1 VDRVDLKRV
10 RAAAAPAQWGR
21 RSVLKALVGLL
32 VMTEVR
38 AEERRRFRIA
48 FANLNDDPSVRVE
61 GLGFT
66 GAEVRR
72 SFELASRTLPVEMV
86 YYDNGSNAEAA
97 LANADDAVRRNV
109 DLLIEYNSDLDANAE
124 IGRKLRAAGIP
135 VLAVNHHVPGAPFYG
150 ADNLAAGRIA
160 GEALSEFARQNWADQ
175 NVVAVIAGDLGDT
188 ATYLSQR
195 VQGITE
201 GLHKHLSDV
210 ALTQLDTS
218 GNAVKLEVPLGKF
231 LGSQTRRKV
240 LVATLDDP
248 TALAAKGAIERASR
262 MGDCVIVGQGV
273 DKSIHGGANDKKEI
287 DPNNRGSI
295 ILGSVAYYVDRYGYE
310 VLPLAMTMLQG
321 GEVPKRTITRHILIS
336 AKNVFTEYPPY
347 DMN

>member
-1 VDRVDLKRV
+1 
-10 RAAAAPAQWGR
+10 
-21 RSVLKALVGLL
+21 
-32 VMTEVR
+32 MTEVR

-72 SFELASRTLPVEMV
+72 SFELAARTLPVEMV

-97 LANADDAVRRNV
+97 LANADDAVRHNV

-135 VLAVNHHVPGAPFYG
+135 VLAVNHHVPGASFYG

-175 NVVAVIAGDLGDT
+175 IVVAVIAGDLGDT
-188 ATYLSQR
+188 ATYLSPR

-218 GNAVKLEVPLGKF
+218 GNAVKLEVTLGKF
-231 LGSQTRRKV
+231 LASQTRRKV

-248 TALAAKGAIERASR
+248 TALAAKGAIERVSR